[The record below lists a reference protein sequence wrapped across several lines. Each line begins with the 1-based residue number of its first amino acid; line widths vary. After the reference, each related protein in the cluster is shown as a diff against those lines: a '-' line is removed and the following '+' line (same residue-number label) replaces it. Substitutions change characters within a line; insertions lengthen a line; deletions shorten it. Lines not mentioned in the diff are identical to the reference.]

1 MKNITDSLKNNDDF
15 LLISHV
21 SPDGD
26 TLGSTAALYLA
37 LKSMGKN
44 VTAAVDG
51 HVPEKLRFLR
61 DYLTFKRPEE
71 IEGETYSC
79 AVSIDVADMARMGK
93 LADKYLKTPVK
104 INIDHHPTNT
114 GFGDISLIECKSS
127 TGEIIVDVIDS
138 LGVKIDEKTAN
149 CIYAAISTDTGNFI
163 YSSVTEETFLK
174 AARMRKC
181 GADISLL
188 AGMIYSERS
197 FGATKIIGRGI
208 DSLELFFDGR
218 VAAIK
223 IHKKDIAECGALKED
238 TESLINYARE
248 IKGVEVAVFVNEQ
261 RENVSKVSLRSNEY
275 VDVAKIAQGFG
286 GGGHIHAAGYT
297 DAGTVEEVCMRA
309 VKCAGDM
316 LK

>member
-15 LLISHV
+15 LLVSHV

-71 IEGETYSC
+71 VGGEAYSC

-114 GFGDISLIECKSS
+114 GFGDISLIECN
-127 TGEIIVDVIDS
+127 
-138 LGVKIDEKTAN
+138 LP
-149 CIYAAISTDTGNFI
+149 
-163 YSSVTEETFLK
+163 
-174 AARMRKC
+174 
-181 GADISLL
+181 
-188 AGMIYSERS
+188 
-197 FGATKIIGRGI
+197 RG
-208 DSLELFFDGR
+208 
-218 VAAIK
+218 K
-223 IHKKDIAECGALKED
+223 
-238 TESLINYARE
+238 
-248 IKGVEVAVFVNEQ
+248 
-261 RENVSKVSLRSNEY
+261 
-275 VDVAKIAQGFG
+275 
-286 GGGHIHAAGYT
+286 
-297 DAGTVEEVCMRA
+297 
-309 VKCAGDM
+309 
-316 LK
+316 